1 MTSFPIV
8 RACIAA
14 ATLALAGCSSYSPM
28 SLPVGTSA
36 ADIHAHMGPPT
47 ASYARDDAGRRLEY
61 AKGPFGPHT
70 FMVDLDKND
79 RLVRSQQVLT
89 RAHFADV
96 RAGMTRDELLYHIGH
111 PAETEPLR
119 RQKHDL
125 WSYRFDSAPFCL
137 WFQVSLDVTG
147 YVVDTGYAPD
157 PLCTP
162 IE

>member
-1 MTSFPIV
+1 MTSSRFV
-8 RACIAA
+8 HACIAA
-14 ATLALAGCSSYSPM
+14 ATLALGGCSGYSPM
-28 SLPVGTSA
+28 SLPAGTSA
-36 ADIHAHMGPPT
+36 TDIRAHMGPPT
-47 ASYARDDAGRRLEY
+47 ASYARGDAGRRLEY
-61 AKGPFGPHT
+61 AKGPFGAHT
-70 FMVDLDKND
+70 FMVDLDKDD

-89 RAHFADV
+89 RAHFAEV
-96 RAGMTRDELLYHIGH
+96 RVGMTRDELLYRIGH
-111 PAETEPLR
+111 PAETAPLP

-147 YVVDTGYAPD
+147 RVVDTGYAPD